1 MRVLGRWIKN
11 GKGYRWT
18 ARRQPIYTGSS
29 GHAAARP
36 ADQPTPPARKRG
48 LPRTAC
54 SHVTSAGASARSARR
69 RHEGHSS
76 GSPSM
81 SAPAPEPSQS
91 PARGRRRTTASA
103 VSANLFGR
111 HHFDLDTVEVIFEH
125 LEPRVLTTL
134 LRLSKSWYAVRARMH
149 ISLRKQFLGLDKRVR
164 AGFKPLPPP
173 SIIQTYAG
181 PVWPDECLCQSRC
194 TIRGNVDPTSASLPQ
209 LAAAVTTLQRALS
222 MKSVQLHIRTLTGR
236 RYSFQA
242 LSLGQESALSCI
254 TVGDVHQLVEWRE
267 GGALLSASDGYAH
280 PQSLVMFEASR
291 FIQMRH
297 LDAPLITYLREEE
310 SRLEYSLPVC
320 RAHWCCAARSKARWT
335 QPTVGSLQ
343 VDSEAAANFPGFLR
357 ELPGSVARRIQE
369 AGLPLPTSRFVL
381 TDDFIVWAGSKHSE
395 FLRGSI

>member
-18 ARRQPIYTGSS
+18 ARRQPHYTGSS
-29 GHAAARP
+29 GQRP
-36 ADQPTPPARKRG
+36 PAPQISRPRPPARSGDSRG
-48 LPRTAC
+48 P
-54 SHVTSAGASARSARR
+54 HVTSAASPSARSARQ

-76 GSPSM
+76 RSPSM

-173 SIIQTYAG
+173 SIIQTYSG
-181 PVWPDECLCQSRC
+181 PVWPDECSCQSRC

-267 GGALLSASDGYAH
+267 GGALLSAGAVT

-320 RAHWCCAARSKARWT
+320 RAHWCCAARSKARWN

>member
-1 MRVLGRWIKN
+1 MKRE
-11 GKGYRWT
+11 
-18 ARRQPIYTGSS
+18 
-29 GHAAARP
+29 AA
-36 ADQPTPPARKRG
+36 
-48 LPRTAC
+48 
-54 SHVTSAGASARSARR
+54 SARR
-69 RHEGHSS
+69 RQRG
-76 GSPSM
+76 PLPWAASM
-81 SAPAPEPSQS
+81 SAPAPEPSHS

-111 HHFDLDTVEVIFEH
+111 HQFDLDTVEVIFEH

-149 ISLRKQFLGLDKRVR
+149 ISLRKQFLRLDKRVR

-181 PVWPDECLCQSRC
+181 PVWPDECSCRSRC

-267 GGALLSASDGYAH
+267 GGALLSAGAVT

-381 TDDFIVWAGSKHSE
+381 TDEFILWAES
-395 FLRGSI
+395 F